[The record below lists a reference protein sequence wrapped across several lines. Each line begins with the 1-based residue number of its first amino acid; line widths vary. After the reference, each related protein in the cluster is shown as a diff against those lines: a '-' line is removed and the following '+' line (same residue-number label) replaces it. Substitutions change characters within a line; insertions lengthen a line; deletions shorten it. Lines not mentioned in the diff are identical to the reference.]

1 MIPYVLATSV
11 LWTLSAALAV
21 TIGLILAAASVG
33 SRAGARLLAEAAIT
47 VTRGV
52 PTSLLVVA
60 AGIITIRISPP
71 GWMPNPFPRTPSSL
85 RLLAWAVVAALA
97 LGSAGHLAVIFR
109 TAYAAL
115 GSYRIQQTT
124 VLGIRPWSRLALLA
138 REAAATALPPT
149 GTRLVH
155 HLHNTAF
162 ATLFPIADLF
172 GWVQEQANATFDVSR
187 YALIGAGVYIALSGL
202 IWSAF
207 RTLELRMLLD
217 PTRALRRAL
226 QPPVSTR

>member
-1 MIPYVLATSV
+1 MIPYVLGTGV

-21 TIGLILAAASVG
+21 ALGLTLAAASVG
-33 SRAGARLLAEAAIT
+33 AKAGVRLLAEAAIT

-71 GWMPNPFPRTPSSL
+71 SWMPNPFPQTPSSL

-109 TAYAAL
+109 TAYSAL
-115 GSYRIQQTT
+115 GSYRIQQAT
-124 VLGIRPWSRLALLA
+124 VLGIRPWPRLSLLA

-162 ATLFPIADLF
+162 ATLFPVAELF

-187 YALIGAGVYIALSGL
+187 YALIGASVYVVLSGL

-207 RTLELRMLLD
+207 RTLEFRLLLD
-217 PTRALRRAL
+217 PTRALRRAVE
-226 QPPVSTR
+226 PRVSAR